1 MRWKAAVL
9 GARRRVRRTPPGS
22 ESGAWLQRGN
32 AGTWESHW
40 SPGRRARHGGPG
52 AHRPWRVRGA
62 STRTRARTGD
72 HKRPGARQ
80 GSGRERHATQPARD
94 RMAVV
99 ASQSPEEGGEVRP
112 KRPTGGKA
120 TSGRAC
126 SGLTHERDS
135 ALTKRVTTPP
145 WHCWRGSR
153 KLCLRNR
160 MRSWRTYGSVG
171 GPDG

>member
-1 MRWKAAVL
+1 
-9 GARRRVRRTPPGS
+9 
-22 ESGAWLQRGN
+22 
-32 AGTWESHW
+32 
-40 SPGRRARHGGPG
+40 
-52 AHRPWRVRGA
+52 
-62 STRTRARTGD
+62 
-72 HKRPGARQ
+72 
-80 GSGRERHATQPARD
+80 
-94 RMAVV
+94 MAVV
-99 ASQSPEEGGEVRP
+99 ASQSTDEGGEVRP

-126 SGLTHERDS
+126 SGLTHERDA

-145 WHCWRGSR
+145 LHCWRGSR